1 MSCLH
6 LGAVTVV
13 IGLAILLI
21 DLLIHNDDE
30 RSVGSRKG
38 TYLYTWLIVAVTAVT
53 AWLCLPLLP
62 LPKIDMPSISHLK
75 VIKIGQLVGVW
86 IFGILFLCGIWKAEE
101 GTPHCAA
108 EDDDGCTAGCIFGVV
123 TIGLLY
129 YTLRMVDEV
138 FSI

>member
-38 TYLYTWLIVAVTAVT
+38 TYLYTWLIVAVTAVVV
-53 AWLCLPLLP
+53 WLCLPLLP
-62 LPKIDMPSISHLK
+62 LPELQPSVSISQSTMT
-75 VIKIGQLVGVW
+75 IIGNI
-86 IFGILFLCGIWKAEE
+86 IFASFFGFFVLRFLWNVAEE
-101 GTPHCAA
+101 EVPKYNSDYTGIIWTVVAFCLL
-108 EDDDGCTAGCIFGVV
+108 GYIFSELSK
-123 TIGLLY
+123 LL
-129 YTLRMVDEV
+129 
-138 FSI
+138 